1 MKKET
6 GDIKDEHL
14 VYFVLVPSEVTSFK
28 NESRT
33 AHSISL
39 VWIEPTMSNGNIQSY
54 LVSIHIFNLITR
66 TFVQNSFC
74 KFCVQETLKCSY
86 ISIKNSIKFITQSY
100 LYCENILQIECASR
114 NSKPQRKIVPSTAN
128 RVTINGLR
136 SGTLFNCS
144 ISASTSQGS
153 GPVKSIRV
161 WTKSIGTEYCN
172 DLKESKIEFPSK
184 KKGFI
189 LIN

>member
-1 MKKET
+1 M
-6 GDIKDEHL
+6 
-14 VYFVLVPSEVTSFK
+14 TSFK

-54 LVSIHIFNLITR
+54 LVSMHTFILITR
-66 TFVQNSFC
+66 TFFQNSFC
-74 KFCVQETLKCSY
+74 KFCVQETIFNQKSDQIYYTNLIY
-86 ISIKNSIKFITQSY
+86 IAWTV
-100 LYCENILQIECASR
+100 LQVECASR

-136 SGTLFNCS
+136 SGTMFNCS
-144 ISASTSQGS
+144 ISASTNQGS

-161 WTKSIGTEYCN
+161 WTKSIGIEYCN
-172 DLKESKIEFPSK
+172 DLKESKMEFRLK
-184 KKGFI
+184 KVLSL
-189 LIN
+189 LIKFFL

>member
-1 MKKET
+1 M
-6 GDIKDEHL
+6 
-14 VYFVLVPSEVTSFK
+14 TSFK

-54 LVSIHIFNLITR
+54 LVSMH
-66 TFVQNSFC
+66 TFSFC
-74 KFCVQETLKCSY
+74 KFCVQETIFNQSSDQIYYTNLIY
-86 ISIKNSIKFITQSY
+86 IAWTV
-100 LYCENILQIECASR
+100 LQVECASR

-144 ISASTSQGS
+144 ISASTNQGS

-161 WTKSIGTEYCN
+161 WTKSIGIEYCN
-172 DLKESKIEFPSK
+172 DLKESKMDFR
-184 KKGFI
+184 F
-189 LIN
+189 